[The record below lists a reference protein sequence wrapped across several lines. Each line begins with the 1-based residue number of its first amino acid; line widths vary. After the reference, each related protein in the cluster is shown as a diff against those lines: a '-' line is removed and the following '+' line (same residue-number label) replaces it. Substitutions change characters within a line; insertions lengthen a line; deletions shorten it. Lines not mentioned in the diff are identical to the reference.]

1 MSVAPFIF
9 KMEDRKM
16 GLWLMI
22 GFIIVLFFIWVF
34 VNAYIRFKFTID
46 TVGEQLALDYKNK
59 QKKEK

>member
-1 MSVAPFIF
+1 
-9 KMEDRKM
+9 M

-22 GFIIVLFFIWVF
+22 GFIIVLFFVWVF

-46 TVGEQLALDYKNK
+46 TVGEQLALDYKDK